1 MMEPRQNFVR
11 CYIGKNSIGKTP
23 TAIYDTIAYQRFWP
37 KRKII
42 VFDSQDKFYKEHK
55 AGRLRIDLLIHPGN
69 KEWARQLQEYKVVG
83 GIRQYKWAHSH
94 LILDDFRAQALL
106 KGYDMPGDFADLF
119 YLRPQPEFDMDI
131 SLICHEP
138 RNILEGLKGYI
149 SHYHI
154 FANEADATQY
164 ENKISCWMK
173 CQQAALAINKYESLY
188 KGHYDVIM
196 KTPFFPHIIV
206 EKDQPDPLQCINMD
220 WQKAKPILEEFTKQA
235 A

>member
-1 MMEPRQNFVR
+1 MSIEPRQNFVR

-23 TAIYDTIAYQRFWP
+23 TAIYDTIAYQRDFP
-37 KRKII
+37 KKKII

-55 AGRLRIDLLIHPGN
+55 QRRLKIDLLISPNN
-69 KEWARQLQEYKVVG
+69 KEWAKQLLEFKMANGERV
-83 GIRQYKWAHSH
+83 YKWAHSH
-94 LILDDFRAQALL
+94 LILDDYRMLL
-106 KGYDMPGDFADLF
+106 KGNDMPPDFWALF
-119 YLRPQPEFDMDI
+119 TLRPQPEFNMDMTI
-131 SLICHEP
+131 ICHEP

-164 ENKISCWMK
+164 ENKISCWLK
-173 CQQAALAINKYESLY
+173 CQQAALVINKYEGMY
-188 KGHYDVIM
+188 KGHYDTIL

-206 EKDQPDPLQCINMD
+206 EKEKPDPLQCMHMD
-220 WQKAKPILEEFTKQA
+220 PIKALPILEHFTKQA